1 MKSIAMLLAALLT
14 LAAIPTQVDAKDAA
28 PRKLIEFGWDE
39 PDTAFMRAHI
49 AEMEKTPFD
58 GCVFH
63 ARCIGADGK
72 AANMLWDDWGKHAY
86 TEAEIRPAI
95 DDLKGTPFHRFTDN
109 LLRFNVSPGDVD
121 WFDDYSAIVNNAEL
135 AARIAREG
143 HCAGILF
150 DTEQYDHRL
159 FDYRAQR
166 DTGKKSWDEYAR
178 QARQR
183 GRQVMNAFQ
192 KGYPGIKLL
201 LTFSFSLP
209 YQETRGDASKLP
221 TARYGLLAPF
231 LNGMVDAANENVQI
245 IDGFESS
252 YGYKDITRFDTA
264 SDLMRDRV
272 KSFVDDKQKSPK
284 VCRVGFGVWMDED
297 WRKTGW
303 NVEDVS
309 KNFYSPDALEKTVRK
324 ALESSDGYVWI
335 YTEQPRWWSDAGGP
349 VKLPAGY
356 DQALRRARSQPRN

>member
-1 MKSIAMLLAALLT
+1 MKTASLLAPFLL
-14 LAAIPTQVDAKDAA
+14 LVAVSVQVDAKDAT

-72 AANMLWDDWGKHAY
+72 PANMLWDDWGKRAY
-86 TEAEIRPAI
+86 AEAEIKPAI
-95 DDLKGTPFHRFTDN
+95 GDLKATPFHRFTDN
-109 LLRFNVSPGDVD
+109 FLRFNVSPGDVD

-150 DTEQYDHRL
+150 DTEQYDHRP

-178 QARQR
+178 QVRQR
-183 GRQVMNAFQ
+183 GREVMNAFQ
-192 KGYPGIKLL
+192 KGYPGIKLP

-221 TARYGLLAPF
+221 NARYGLLVPF
-231 LNGMVDAANENVQI
+231 LNGMLDAANDNVQI

-272 KSFVDDKQKSPK
+272 KSFVDDKQKYPK
-284 VCRVGFGVWMDED
+284 VCKVGFGVWIDED

-324 ALESSDGYVWI
+324 ALETSDEYVWI
-335 YTEQPRWWSDAGGP
+335 YTEQPRWWSDAGGS
-349 VKLPAGY
+349 VKLPAAY
-356 DQALRRARSQPRN
+356 EQAIRKAKSQP